1 MNRRVAI
8 TGLGCVSAVGLDV
21 ASSWDSLRNGRTGI
35 AVATLVPPE
44 TLIVKIAAEV
54 KGFDP
59 AKHLDERQL
68 AMTDRFSQLA
78 IVAAREAV
86 KDSGIDLSGALGDSS
101 GVILGVGLGG
111 MTTIDEGFKRVYGE
125 KTMRTHPLTI
135 PRLMPSAAASQ
146 VSMDIGLRGP
156 AYAITSACASSNHA
170 LGDAFWLIKT
180 GRAKVVLAGGSEAC
194 ITFGSLRSWEG
205 LRVLA
210 PDACRPFSKER
221 RGMVIG
227 EGAGVLVLED
237 WEHAKARGAKI
248 YAEFA
253 GFGMTA
259 DAGDIVQP
267 SPEGAAGAMRQA
279 LEVGG
284 LKPEQ
289 IGYINA
295 HGTGTAINDVVET
308 KAVHLTFGSLAKN
321 LAISST
327 KSMHGHGLGA
337 AGALEAVAAVKT
349 LTDNVMPPTIAYQT
363 PDPQCDLDYVPNQAR
378 PKELEAVLSNSF
390 AFGGLNAVVA
400 FKKAS

>member
-8 TGLGCVSAVGLDV
+8 TGLGCISAVGHDV

-35 AVATLVPPE
+35 AIATLVPPE

-54 KGFDP
+54 KAFDP

-86 KDSGIDLSGALGDSS
+86 KDSGIDLGGLLGDSS

-125 KTMRTHPLTI
+125 KTLRTHPLTI

-156 AYAITSACASSNHA
+156 AYAVTSACASSNHA

-279 LEVGG
+279 LEIGG

-308 KAVHLTFGSLAKN
+308 KAVHLTFGPLAKS

-337 AGALEAVAAVKT
+337 AGALEAVAAVKA
-349 LTDNVMPPTIAYQT
+349 LTDNFMPPTIAYQT
-363 PDPQCDLDYVPNQAR
+363 PDPQCDLDYVPNQGRA
-378 PKELEAVLSNSF
+378 KELEAVLSNSF